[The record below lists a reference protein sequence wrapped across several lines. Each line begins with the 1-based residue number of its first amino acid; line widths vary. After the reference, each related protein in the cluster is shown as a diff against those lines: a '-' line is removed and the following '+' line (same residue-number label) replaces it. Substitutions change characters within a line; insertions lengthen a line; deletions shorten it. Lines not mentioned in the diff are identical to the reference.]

1 MKFFKFFLLASV
13 LVLGTVH
20 AQKGVMKVEPAL
32 IVAFPSESGVNTGFG
47 VTGTFF
53 YGLNE
58 NVDLIGTL
66 GYISFGYD
74 GFDGSFSTV
83 PFLVGGR
90 YSFPMEGTITPYAAA
105 ELGLHFISMSVDIPS
120 YSFGGV
126 SYGGGSASASSTD
139 FGFGFGGGAY
149 FQVSETII
157 IDGNLQYNIIS
168 GDGSFNFF
176 SIRGGVV
183 FEI

>member
-1 MKFFKFFLLASV
+1 MKFFKFSLLAFLLII
-13 LVLGTVH
+13 GTVN

-32 IVAFPSESGVNTGFG
+32 IVAFPTESGVNTGFG

-66 GYISFGYD
+66 GYVSFGFD

-83 PFLVGGR
+83 PLLFGGR
-90 YSFPMEGTITPYAAA
+90 YSFHMEGTITPYAAA
-105 ELGLHFISMSVDIPS
+105 ELGFHFASTSVEIPS
-120 YSFGGV
+120 YSFGGTT
-126 SYGGGSASASSTD
+126 YGGGSASASSTE

-149 FQVSETII
+149 FQVSESII